1 MKKVNQK
8 GVTLLALIIT
18 IVILLIL
25 ASIATY
31 SGIDIIRS
39 SKLTTFTAEMKIMQ
53 TQVNKLYDQWKSGEI
68 NIDESNGNITK
79 QENGQ
84 TVNIGKDLT
93 YDSTVEDQSTYV
105 LIDEL
110 GLGNSLNDLKRYKYF
125 DQETIKIL
133 QIEGVD
139 GEFFIDITDRKVVSY
154 EGLKYDGDMY
164 YTLEQLPRSLYNV
177 DYEPG
182 QYESPTFELEYEK
195 IGEEKWRIT
204 VSNIQYDGYI
214 NKWTVKYQEDGKED
228 WNISEDLSFV
238 VDKEWIYNITIE
250 NGEVKSGTEKIII
263 NEPNSPKLG
272 EGMIPIKWENNNWV
286 ICSKNDP
293 EWYDYI
299 NQEEGEDGTSKW
311 ANIMLSDG
319 KYYATNSSNVDK
331 TGKEEAKEGTVVE
344 KDDLGSMFV
353 WIPRYAYEIESG
365 YHSNT
370 DEKIK
375 ISFLKGT
382 EKYNIGDEICY
393 ASQEEIGREKI
404 KNESGEGN
412 WNEHPAFTY
421 GEDIVEGIWVAKFEA
436 SSSSPSNSYGGGNVT
451 NLKVKSLPGIT
462 SWRYIS
468 IGNSYTNCA
477 NMNNTS
483 NASFYG
489 ISDDDNEIDPHLLK
503 NSEWGAIAY
512 LTQSSYGRNQNEITI
527 NNDSEYITGSAGSS
541 TNASSNVGTTNDYTD
556 SKGVLASTT
565 GNQTGIYDM
574 SGGTWEFIAGY
585 INNGNSRLT
594 TNGQALLD
602 APEEHKNV
610 YDAYDSNGELITSG
624 TDNRANNYD
633 KGMKYIFGD
642 AIYETSSTYSGYK
655 SWHGDY
661 SYCPYSAT
669 PFFRKRRLL

>member
-1 MKKVNQK
+1 MKKMHINSK
-8 GVTLLALIIT
+8 GITLIALVVTII
-18 IVILLIL
+18 VLLIL

-31 SGIDIIRS
+31 SGIQIIES
-39 SKLTTFTAEMKIMQ
+39 SKITTFTAEMKIMQ
-53 TQVNKLYDQWKSGEI
+53 TQVNSIYDQWKRGEV
-68 NIDESNGNITK
+68 NKDEL
-79 QENGQ
+79 
-84 TVNIGKDLT
+84 GKDLE
-93 YDSTVEDQSTYV
+93 YNSEVKEQASKV
-105 LIDEL
+105 LTTEL
-110 GLGNSLNDLKRYKYF
+110 GIKDTTGYRYY
-125 DQETIKIL
+125 DQETIKNL
-133 QIEGVD
+133 GIEGVKQ
-139 GEFFIDITDRKVVSY
+139 EFFINIETRDVVSY
-154 EGLKYDGDMY
+154 KGLKYKGDMY
-164 YTLEQLPRSLYNV
+164 YTLIQLPDGLYNV
-177 DYEPG
+177 DYTPG
-182 QYESPTFELEYEK
+182 EYESPTFDVDYEI
-195 IGEEKWRIT
+195 IGENKYRIKI
-204 VSNIQYDGYI
+204 SNIEYKGYI
-214 NKWTVKYQEDGKED
+214 NKWIVKYQLEGKDYE
-228 WNISEDLSFV
+228 NTSEDLSFV
-238 VDKEWIYNITIE
+238 VNEQGIYNVRIE
-250 NGEVKSGTEKIII
+250 NGEVKSVTEKIII
-263 NEPNSPKLG
+263 NEPNAPKVG
-272 EGMIPIKWENNNWV
+272 EGMIPIKWKNNKWV
-286 ICSKNDP
+286 ICSEEDP
-293 EWYDYI
+293 EWYNYVD
-299 NQEEGEDGTSKW
+299 QKEGEDGTSKW
-311 ANIMLSDG
+311 ANVMLSDG
-319 KYYATNSSNVDK
+319 KYYAKNAVNVD
-331 TGKEEAKEGTVVE
+331 TTNKELAKEGQEVE
-344 KDDLGSMFV
+344 KADLGSMYV

-365 YHSNT
+365 YHTNQAG
-370 DEKIK
+370 KIN
-375 ISFLKGT
+375 ISFLEGT
-382 EKYNIGDEICY
+382 KLYNTGEKICY
-393 ASQEEIGREKI
+393 TSQKEIGTDVLT
-404 KNESGEGN
+404 NASGEGN

-421 GEDIVEGIWVAKFEA
+421 GEDIIEGIWVAKFEA

-585 INNGNSRLT
+585 INNGNNRLT

-661 SYCPYSAT
+661 SYCPYSST